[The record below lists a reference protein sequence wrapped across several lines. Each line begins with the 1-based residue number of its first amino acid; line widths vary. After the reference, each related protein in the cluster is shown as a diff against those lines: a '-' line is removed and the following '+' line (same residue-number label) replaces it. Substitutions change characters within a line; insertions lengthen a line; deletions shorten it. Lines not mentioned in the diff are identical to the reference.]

1 MALRFEN
8 DFLKKLE
15 YLHVVSKRALA
26 GQNRA
31 DRLTPKRGSGLEFAD
46 HRPYAAGDDYRHIDW
61 KAYQRLNRLLLRLFD
76 EERDLSIYLMLDVSR
91 SMADPA
97 KFDMARRIAAAL
109 CYVGL
114 AHLDRLTIIPFGND
128 LGRESSP
135 GRGKGR
141 IFRVFDALEQ
151 LEAAGPTDLRAAC
164 KAFASRPRQL
174 GLVVLISDFL
184 DPGAASTEESAAN
197 HLRQGNGDSAAA
209 SAATQ
214 GARGGKPATKD
225 TTGPQAG
232 LKILRTIGH
241 DVFAVHV
248 TSERDRD
255 PGVFGTVR
263 FVDVET
269 GEVREIEVTPRL
281 AAAYVRAAA
290 THAETLQHF
299 CGRYDIGY
307 VRADAE
313 RPFEEV
319 ILRTFRQGRFLA

>member
-1 MALRFEN
+1 MPLRFEN
-8 DFLKKLE
+8 DFLRKLE

-31 DRLTPKRGSGLEFAD
+31 DRLSPKRGRGLEFAD

-76 EERDLSIYLMLDVSR
+76 EERDLSIYLMLDASR
-91 SMADPA
+91 SMAEPA

-114 AHLDRLTIIPFGND
+114 AHLDRLTIIPFGSD
-128 LGRESSP
+128 LGHESSP

-141 IFRVFDALEQ
+141 IFRVFEALEQ
-151 LEAAGPTDLRAAC
+151 LEASGPTDLRAAC

-174 GLVVLISDFL
+174 GLVVIISDFL
-184 DPGAASTEESAAN
+184 EPGAPTGGQRA
-197 HLRQGNGDSAAA
+197 DSVGTGRAHTPD
-209 SAATQ
+209 S
-214 GARGGKPATKD
+214 
-225 TTGPQAG
+225 TGPQAG

-248 TSERDRD
+248 TSQRDRD
-255 PGVFGTVR
+255 PGVFGTIR
-263 FVDVET
+263 FVDSET
-269 GEVREIEVTPRL
+269 GAMREIEVTPRL
-281 AAAYVRAAA
+281 AAAYVKAAGA
-290 THAETLQHF
+290 HAEALEHF

-313 RPFEEV
+313 RPFEDV

>member
-1 MALRFEN
+1 MPLRFEN

-31 DRLTPKRGSGLEFAD
+31 DRLSPKRGRGLEFAD

-61 KAYQRLNRLLLRLFD
+61 KAYQRL
-76 EERDLSIYLMLDVSR
+76 DVSR
-91 SMADPA
+91 SMAEPA

-114 AHLDRLTIIPFGND
+114 AHLDRLTIIPFGKD
-128 LGRESSP
+128 LLRESSP

-141 IFRVFDALEQ
+141 IFRVFEALEQ

-164 KAFASRPRQL
+164 KAFASRPRQN
-174 GLVVLISDFL
+174 GLVVVISDFL
-184 DPGAASTEESAAN
+184 EPDPASKDAA
-197 HLRQGNGDSAAA
+197 
-209 SAATQ
+209 
-214 GARGGKPATKD
+214 
-225 TTGPQAG
+225 GPQAG

-255 PGVFGTVR
+255 PGVLGTVR

-269 GEVREIEVTPRL
+269 GEIREIEVTPRL
-281 AAAYVRAAA
+281 AAAYVKAAE
-290 THAETLQHF
+290 THAEALEHF

-307 VRADAE
+307 VRADSE
-313 RPFEEV
+313 RPFEDV

>member
-1 MALRFEN
+1 MPLRFEN
-8 DFLKKLE
+8 DFLRKLE

-31 DRLTPKRGSGLEFAD
+31 DRLSPKRGRGLEFAD

-91 SMADPA
+91 SMAEPA

-114 AHLDRLTIIPFGND
+114 AHLDRLTIIPFGSD

-141 IFRVFDALEQ
+141 IFRVFEALEQ
-151 LEAAGPTDLRAAC
+151 LEASGPTDLRAAC

-174 GLVVLISDFL
+174 GLVVIISDFL
-184 DPGAASTEESAAN
+184 EPGSPSAVIRADPVSAI
-197 HLRQGNGDSAAA
+197 
-209 SAATQ
+209 ATSSH
-214 GARGGKPATKD
+214 KPD
-225 TTGPQAG
+225 MTGPQAG

-255 PGVFGTVR
+255 PGVFGTIR
-263 FVDVET
+263 FVDAET
-269 GEVREIEVTPRL
+269 GAVREIEVTPRL
-281 AAAYVRAAA
+281 AAAYVKAADN
-290 THAETLQHF
+290 HAEALEHF

-313 RPFEEV
+313 RPFEDI

>member
-1 MALRFEN
+1 MSLRFEN

-31 DRLTPKRGSGLEFAD
+31 DRLSPKRGRGLEFAD

-91 SMADPA
+91 SMAEPA

-114 AHLDRLTIIPFGND
+114 AHLDRLTIIPFGTS
-128 LGRESSP
+128 LGHESAP

-141 IFRVFDALEQ
+141 IFRVFETLEK
-151 LEAAGPTDLRAAC
+151 LEASGPTDLRAAF

-174 GLVVLISDFL
+174 GLVVVISDFL
-184 DPGAASTEESAAN
+184 EAGSSAA
-197 HLRQGNGDSAAA
+197 RQK
-209 SAATQ
+209 
-214 GARGGKPATKD
+214 GAGETESPKESTKEIS
-225 TTGPQAG
+225 GPQAG

-241 DVFAVHV
+241 DVFAVQV

-255 PGVFGTVR
+255 PGVLGTVR

-269 GEVREIEVTPRL
+269 GELKEIEVTPRL
-281 AAAYVRAAA
+281 AAAYVKASE
-290 THAETLQHF
+290 THADALEHF

-307 VRADAE
+307 VRAEAE
-313 RPFEEV
+313 RPFEDV

>member
-1 MALRFEN
+1 MPLRFEN

-31 DRLTPKRGSGLEFAD
+31 DRLSPKRGRGLEFAD

-91 SMADPA
+91 SMAEPA

-114 AHLDRLTIIPFGND
+114 AHLDRLTIIPFGNN
-128 LGRESSP
+128 LLRESSP

-141 IFRVFDALEQ
+141 IFRVFEALEQ
-151 LEAAGPTDLRAAC
+151 LEPAGPTDLRAAC
-164 KAFASRPRQL
+164 KAFASRPRQH
-174 GLVVLISDFL
+174 GLVVVISDFL
-184 DPGAASTEESAAN
+184 EPDHASKDAA
-197 HLRQGNGDSAAA
+197 
-209 SAATQ
+209 
-214 GARGGKPATKD
+214 
-225 TTGPQAG
+225 GPQAG

-255 PGVFGTVR
+255 PGVLGTVR

-269 GEVREIEVTPRL
+269 GEIREIEVTPRL
-281 AAAYVRAAA
+281 AAAYVKAAE
-290 THAETLQHF
+290 THAEALEHF

-307 VRADAE
+307 VKADSE
-313 RPFEEV
+313 RPFEDV

>member
-1 MALRFEN
+1 MSLRFEN

-31 DRLTPKRGSGLEFAD
+31 DRLSPKRGRGLEFAD

-61 KAYQRLNRLLLRLFD
+61 KAYRRLNRLLLRLFD
-76 EERDLSIYLMLDVSR
+76 EERDLSIYLLLDVSR
-91 SMADPA
+91 SMVEPA

-114 AHLDRLTIIPFGND
+114 AHLDRLTIIPFGSD

-151 LEAAGPTDLRAAC
+151 LEAGGPTDLRAAC
-164 KAFASRPRQL
+164 KAFAARPRQL
-174 GLVVLISDFL
+174 GLVVVISDFL
-184 DPGAASTEESAAN
+184 EPGSAPTHESSEAA
-197 HLRQGNGDSAAA
+197 G
-209 SAATQ
+209 
-214 GARGGKPATKD
+214 PATKD
-225 TTGPQAG
+225 AIGPQAG

-269 GEVREIEVTPRL
+269 GEVREVEVTPRL
-281 AAAYVRAAA
+281 AAAYVKEAEA
-290 THAETLQHF
+290 HAQVLAHF

-313 RPFEEV
+313 RPFEDV
-319 ILRTFRQGRFLA
+319 ILRAFRQGRFLA

>member
-1 MALRFEN
+1 MSLRFEN

-31 DRLTPKRGSGLEFAD
+31 DRLSPKRGRGLEFAD

-61 KAYQRLNRLLLRLFD
+61 KAYRRLNRLLLRLFD
-76 EERDLSIYLMLDVSR
+76 EERDLSIYLLLDVSR
-91 SMADPA
+91 SMVEPA

-114 AHLDRLTIIPFGND
+114 AHLDRLTIIPFGSD

-151 LEAAGPTDLRAAC
+151 LEAGGPTDLRAAC
-164 KAFASRPRQL
+164 KAFAARPRQL
-174 GLVVLISDFL
+174 GLVVVISDFL
-184 DPGAASTEESAAN
+184 EPGSAPTHES
-197 HLRQGNGDSAAA
+197 RE
-209 SAATQ
+209 
-214 GARGGKPATKD
+214 GAGSATKD
-225 TTGPQAG
+225 AIGPQAG

-281 AAAYVRAAA
+281 AAAYVKEAEA
-290 THAETLQHF
+290 HAQVLAHF

-313 RPFEEV
+313 RPFEDV
-319 ILRTFRQGRFLA
+319 ILRAFRQGRFLA

>member
-1 MALRFEN
+1 MSLRFEN

-31 DRLTPKRGSGLEFAD
+31 DRLSPKRGRGLEFAD

-61 KAYQRLNRLLLRLFD
+61 KAYRRLNRLLLRLFD
-76 EERDLSIYLMLDVSR
+76 EERDLSIYLLLDVSR
-91 SMADPA
+91 SMVEPA

-114 AHLDRLTIIPFGND
+114 AHLDRLTIIPFGSD

-151 LEAAGPTDLRAAC
+151 LEAGGPTDLRAAC
-164 KAFASRPRQL
+164 KAFAARPRQL
-174 GLVVLISDFL
+174 GLVVVISDFL
-184 DPGAASTEESAAN
+184 EPGSAPT
-197 HLRQGNGDSAAA
+197 HQS
-209 SAATQ
+209 SE
-214 GARGGKPATKD
+214 GAGAATKD
-225 TTGPQAG
+225 AIGPQAG

-281 AAAYVRAAA
+281 AAAYVKEAEA
-290 THAETLQHF
+290 HAQVLAHF

-313 RPFEEV
+313 RPFEDV
-319 ILRTFRQGRFLA
+319 ILRAFRQGRFLA

>member
-1 MALRFEN
+1 MPLRFEN
-8 DFLKKLE
+8 DFLRKLE

-31 DRLTPKRGSGLEFAD
+31 DRLSPKRGRGLEFAD

-91 SMADPA
+91 SMAEPA

-114 AHLDRLTIIPFGND
+114 AHLDRLTIIPFGSD

-151 LEAAGPTDLRAAC
+151 LQASGPTDLRAAC

-174 GLVVLISDFL
+174 GLVVIISDFL
-184 DPGAASTEESAAN
+184 EPGISSPENRTGPS
-197 HLRQGNGDSAAA
+197 GDSHKAE
-209 SAATQ
+209 
-214 GARGGKPATKD
+214 
-225 TTGPQAG
+225 TTGPQSG

-241 DVFAVHV
+241 DVFAVQV

-255 PGVFGTVR
+255 PGVFGTIR
-263 FVDVET
+263 FVDAES
-269 GEVREIEVTPRL
+269 GAMREIEVTPRL
-281 AAAYVRAAA
+281 AAAYVKAARQ
-290 THAETLQHF
+290 HAEALEHF

-313 RPFEEV
+313 RPFEDI

>member
-1 MALRFEN
+1 MSLRFEN
-8 DFLKKLE
+8 DFLRKLE

-31 DRLTPKRGSGLEFAD
+31 DRLSPKRGRGLEFAD

-76 EERDLSIYLMLDVSR
+76 EERDLSIYLMIDVSR
-91 SMADPA
+91 SMVEPA

-114 AHLDRLTIIPFGND
+114 AHLDRLTIIPFGNE

-141 IFRVFDALEQ
+141 IFRVFETLEQ
-151 LEAAGPTDLRAAC
+151 LQASGPTDVRAAC

-174 GLVVLISDFL
+174 GLVVIISDFL
-184 DPGAASTEESAAN
+184 EPGS
-197 HLRQGNGDSAAA
+197 GNDA
-209 SAATQ
+209 SAEAVTRSATPL
-214 GARGGKPATKD
+214 KPEA
-225 TTGPQAG
+225 TGPQAG
-232 LKILRTIGH
+232 LKILRTLGH

-255 PGVFGTVR
+255 PGVFGTIR

-269 GEVREIEVTPRL
+269 GAVRE
-281 AAAYVRAAA
+281 
-290 THAETLQHF
+290 
-299 CGRYDIGY
+299 
-307 VRADAE
+307 
-313 RPFEEV
+313 
-319 ILRTFRQGRFLA
+319 

>member
-31 DRLTPKRGSGLEFAD
+31 DRLSPKRGRGLEFAD

-76 EERDLSIYLMLDVSR
+76 EERDLSIYLLLDVSR
-91 SMADPA
+91 SMAEPA

-114 AHLDRLTIIPFGND
+114 AHLDRLTIIPFGDD

-141 IFRVFDALEQ
+141 IFRVFEALEQ
-151 LEAAGPTDLRAAC
+151 LEAGGPTDLRAAC

-174 GLVVLISDFL
+174 GLVVVISDFL
-184 DPGAASTEESAAN
+184 EPGSAPAEGAATD
-197 HLRQGNGDSAAA
+197 R
-209 SAATQ
+209 
-214 GARGGKPATKD
+214 
-225 TTGPQAG
+225 PQAG

-241 DVFAVHV
+241 DVFAIHV

-281 AAAYVRAAA
+281 AAAYVKAAE
-290 THAETLQHF
+290 THADALEHF

-313 RPFEEV
+313 RPFEDV